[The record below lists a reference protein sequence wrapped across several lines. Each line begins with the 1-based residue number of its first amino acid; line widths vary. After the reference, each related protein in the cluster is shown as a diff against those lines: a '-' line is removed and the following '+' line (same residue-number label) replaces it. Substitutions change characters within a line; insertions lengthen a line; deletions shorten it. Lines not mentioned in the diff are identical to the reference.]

1 MLGGFRLLLVLFGLA
16 LAIIFNFFPLIIMG
30 ALAYRFVKKVGKNRY
45 VNASLN
51 TKSADH
57 KRFVE
62 IMVHILIHIAKAD
75 GRISQSETQMIRQF
89 FIAQLQFSGAQ
100 VTWLNDVI
108 EAAKTTSESLDSL
121 AREFNNQFGVE
132 AQLMLLNMV
141 YNVAYSD
148 GEFHDSEARL
158 IDRLAVLLNISAF
171 DHQRIKMAF
180 EAQYGNIQSNDDK
193 YFATLGLTNT
203 ANKAEIKKTYRELSK
218 KYHPDKVHHLGDEF
232 KEQAKKKMQDIN
244 MAYDEL
250 MKRVPAWV

>member
-1 MLGGFRLLLVLFGLA
+1 
-16 LAIIFNFFPLIIMG
+16 MG

-62 IMVHILIHIAKAD
+62 IMVHILITLPKPMVASA
-75 GRISQSETQMIRQF
+75 TIRNPNDSAV

-250 MKRVPAWV
+250 MKRVPA